1 MAHALAN
8 PAEFLTATATSLR
21 LNRLGIKINQG
32 SDDPGYDLSLSE
44 IRVAS
49 REPRIGVL
57 VRFPRDELLPQQ
69 DFLQKADLFLA
80 S

>member
-1 MAHALAN
+1 VARALAN
-8 PAEFLTATATSLR
+8 PADFLTATTTSLR
-21 LNRLGIKINQG
+21 LNRLGIKVDQG
-32 SDDPGYDLSLSE
+32 SDAPGYDLSLSE
-44 IRVAS
+44 IRVGS
-49 REPRIGVL
+49 REPRVGVL